1 MTSPITAYDRVITY
15 VTSKIGKREWPPGY
29 KLPSQ
34 IVLATTLGVGET
46 TVVNA
51 LRSLQEKGIIV
62 GRAGSGRY
70 VAGGEDSP
78 DRVINGNR

>member
-1 MTSPITAYDRVITY
+1 MTSPTTQYDRVINY
-15 VTSKIGKREWPPGY
+15 VTSMIGKREWPPGF

-34 IVLATTLGVGET
+34 SELAKRLGVGET

-51 LRSLQEKGIIV
+51 LRSLQAQKIIV

-78 DRVINGNR
+78 PATDNTAP